1 MAENYLQ
8 IRKLVFRGQ
17 NKESVLSFSEG
28 VNSIC
33 GASDTGKSFIAESL
47 DFMLGG
53 KKLREIVELSTYTEI
68 ELYLVSNAGKRWR
81 LHRAVA
87 GGKFTLTDLD
97 DHNLKDVPL
106 KQKHVQGKR
115 DNLSGF
121 MLEQLGLFNKKIL
134 KSRDKAT
141 TRGLSFRDL
150 ARLALIQEGE
160 IQKKGSPFL
169 SDNPTNKTSELATLK
184 LLLTGVDDA
193 SIKNIKDTNTDTSA
207 QIVLIDE
214 FIIELNN
221 EIDDLGIVR
230 SDILSQFSRLEQTIM
245 LQRNFLASQQ
255 DELNNLL
262 LERGKYYESK
272 NNIQKRLDEI
282 SELLARFTLLYEH
295 YVVDIDR
302 LKSIQE
308 SGLIFMHIEAVPC
321 PHCGA
326 RPDHQDLEKIC
337 DGDVNSIINSA
348 TAEIVKIETLLSE
361 LNNTVSDLRGEEQH
375 LKKEY
380 SKCEE
385 TYQHL
390 DKTIRDIVAPKVDN
404 FSHAYTALVD
414 KKSEIQ
420 RSVDLFIRRERLE
433 KRKADLL
440 NKSCIVHEKT
450 QLEIGPSDSVMHN
463 LSLKI
468 SSILKAWNFPG
479 ECNVFFDKVA
489 SDFVIDGK
497 PRGSRGK
504 GLRAITHA
512 AVSVALLE
520 FCQEEELPH
529 PGFLVLDSPLLAYYK
544 PEGEDD
550 VALQGTDLKEKF
562 YEYLSKYHT
571 NNSQIIVIENPHP
584 PENMSEKITTTIFTN
599 NPKIGRQ
606 GLL

>member
-1 MAENYLQ
+1 
-8 IRKLVFRGQ
+8 
-17 NKESVLSFSEG
+17 
-28 VNSIC
+28 
-33 GASDTGKSFIAESL
+33 
-47 DFMLGG
+47 
-53 KKLREIVELSTYTEI
+53 
-68 ELYLVSNAGKRWR
+68 
-81 LHRAVA
+81 
-87 GGKFTLTDLD
+87 
-97 DHNLKDVPL
+97 
-106 KQKHVQGKR
+106 
-115 DNLSGF
+115 
-121 MLEQLGLFNKKIL
+121 
-134 KSRDKAT
+134 
-141 TRGLSFRDL
+141 
-150 ARLALIQEGE
+150 
-160 IQKKGSPFL
+160 
-169 SDNPTNKTSELATLK
+169 
-184 LLLTGVDDA
+184 
-193 SIKNIKDTNTDTSA
+193 
-207 QIVLIDE
+207 
-214 FIIELNN
+214 
-221 EIDDLGIVR
+221 
-230 SDILSQFSRLEQTIM
+230 
-245 LQRNFLASQQ
+245 
-255 DELNNLL
+255 
-262 LERGKYYESK
+262 
-272 NNIQKRLDEI
+272 
-282 SELLARFTLLYEH
+282 
-295 YVVDIDR
+295 
-302 LKSIQE
+302 
-308 SGLIFMHIEAVPC
+308 
-321 PHCGA
+321 
-326 RPDHQDLEKIC
+326 
-337 DGDVNSIINSA
+337 
-348 TAEIVKIETLLSE
+348 
-361 LNNTVSDLRGEEQH
+361 
-375 LKKEY
+375 
-380 SKCEE
+380 
-385 TYQHL
+385 
-390 DKTIRDIVAPKVDN
+390 
-404 FSHAYTALVD
+404 
-414 KKSEIQ
+414 KSEIQ